1 MEKYH
6 HNSVNTG
13 ELKCVSQK
21 DGQEGIHKTPAV
33 MKEKN
38 VATTERNLRQHTSSV
53 KRKCRFQNM
62 KKKLFSWTPCIVDI
76 NNIAYT
82 NIGTCGTFTD
92 FMAEDIASKENR
104 ELSEAYFFSV
114 LWD

>member
-1 MEKYH
+1 
-6 HNSVNTG
+6 
-13 ELKCVSQK
+13 
-21 DGQEGIHKTPAV
+21 
-33 MKEKN
+33 
-38 VATTERNLRQHTSSV
+38 
-53 KRKCRFQNM
+53 M

-92 FMAEDIASKENR
+92 FMAGDIASKENR

>member
-1 MEKYH
+1 
-6 HNSVNTG
+6 
-13 ELKCVSQK
+13 
-21 DGQEGIHKTPAV
+21 
-33 MKEKN
+33 
-38 VATTERNLRQHTSSV
+38 
-53 KRKCRFQNM
+53 M

-76 NNIAYT
+76 NNIAY
-82 NIGTCGTFTD
+82 TCGTFTD